1 MCLKICR
8 TPSHLALSIP
18 FLFFPKLFW
27 LIKRIVTWSWWSIIK
42 KLNFR
47 TEVAKHPFCEN
58 QLWRLHLCETWRD
71 LQGTVNLQQILTSWQ
86 EGGPFQVHDLLSLSS
101 GHFLLFWHSQ
111 VCTEEETERE
121 RERLVTIHRCVA
133 GTWRQWGCVP
143 GPSGT
148 SPALSTVKNVHTNH
162 ACGTCLLAIQCIPL
176 GKSIS
181 CYSCLAACLE
191 CVFPYLCLWFPYLFS
206 ECLPFQGLSLL
217 LNLIG
222 FNHDVPT
229 YLCMRSVFRSEII
242 HNI

>member
-1 MCLKICR
+1 MKISCGGCTCVKHGGIFR
-8 TPSHLALSIP
+8 AQWICNRSLLVGRKEDPSKSMTFSLCPLDIFCSFDIP
-18 FLFFPKLFW
+18 RCVQRRK
-27 LIKRIVTWSWWSIIK
+27 
-42 KLNFR
+42 
-47 TEVAKHPFCEN
+47 
-58 QLWRLHLCETWRD
+58 Q
-71 LQGTVNLQQILTSWQ
+71 
-86 EGGPFQVHDLLSLSS
+86 
-101 GHFLLFWHSQ
+101 
-111 VCTEEETERE
+111 RE